1 MNSRAAVAACIAT
14 ILLAT
19 LATAQQSLKSNS
31 QSQTIPEKKESI
43 TVTADV
49 KDANILFP
57 DPAQRVFVRQEILD
71 ANPGRPGAPISIP
84 GLPIETASG
93 GIKAPQYF
101 SPGVAG
107 DHGEPIAQYIQV
119 GSYLLPNNLSG
130 NAHGNGYADPNIM
143 VPAILEGVQ
152 TDGGAFNVREG
163 NHAQNVAAIYQL
175 RSRLE
180 PFATITGDYRDIDAV
195 FGWTPEGNDTD
206 SCLAFEAAY
215 GNGFLN
221 RLEHRRQFKVN
232 GFRAWNAAQHQLTLF
247 GTGYYGFSHLPGL
260 VPLDVPVPGDTIDS
274 RQLDQTHTGI
284 VALNDTWTVDPTQQ
298 VQLSGMFRTYN
309 LSLISN
315 FGDGLIRQSEFRT
328 VASGNGTY
336 IKNLAKPLSLLAGI
350 DYQRDAP
357 RRLNLDRYL
366 SNDTSYYGPF
376 QAISSNNVTI
386 GDMAPYVALSGSL
399 PYELHYY
406 LGWRRDEIQFDND
419 DLLHRENSFH
429 TLVGFN
435 SPKATLS
442 FLPEN
447 HPMLPAIAFS
457 FGEAFY
463 TNDPRIGTGT
473 QRGTPVSRA
482 HSYQIVVSKTI
493 AKTDFRLTLS
503 QITTEASLAK
513 IDADTGLQEDEGP
526 GKNQFVTIAAR
537 RYFNWGLL
545 QASVS
550 KANARDLDSG
560 LPTPE
565 APRLIVDILG
575 TVNRLPFGL
584 QARAEFEEV
593 GAKPL
598 GIGFRAVPVREFRG
612 ALVRSFLRRR
622 IDAGINFLIA
632 SGYTGQTTELL
643 GFGDESAPFEQI
655 VGVRLPSYIS
665 VSFTYHFKPGHL

>member
-1 MNSRAAVAACIAT
+1 MYSRVAALVT
-14 ILLAT
+14 ILLTT
-19 LATAQQSLKSNS
+19 LATAQQLPKSES
-31 QSQTIPEKKESI
+31 QPPTIPEKKESI

-107 DHGEPIAQYIQV
+107 DHGEPIAQYIQI
-119 GSYLLPNNLSG
+119 GTYLLPNNLSA

-143 VPAILEGVQ
+143 IPAVLEGVQ

-163 NHAQNVAAIYQL
+163 NHSQNVAAIYQL
-175 RSRLE
+175 HSRIE
-180 PFATITGDYRDIDAV
+180 PFATVTGDYRDIDAV
-195 FGWTPEGNDTD
+195 LGWTPEGTD
-206 SCLAFEAAY
+206 ADSWLAIEAAY
-215 GNGFLN
+215 GNGFLE

-232 GFRAWNAAQHQLTLF
+232 GFRTWNAAQHQFTLF
-247 GTGYYGFSHLPGL
+247 GVGYYGFSHIPGL
-260 VPLDVPVPGDTIDS
+260 VPLDVPGLPDTIDP

-284 VALNDTWTVDPTQQ
+284 IALNDTWAVDSTQQ
-298 VQLSGMFRTYN
+298 VQFSGMFRTYN

-328 VASGNGTY
+328 VASGNTTY
-336 IKNLAKPLSLLAGI
+336 IKNFAKPLSLLVGI

-357 RRLNLDRYL
+357 RHLNLDHYL
-366 SNDTSYYGPF
+366 SNDASYYGAF
-376 QAISSNNVTI
+376 QTISSNNVTI
-386 GDMAPYVALSGSL
+386 GDIAPYVALSGRL

-406 LGWRRDEIQFDND
+406 LGWRRDDIQFDND

-435 SPKATLS
+435 SPKATFS
-442 FLPEN
+442 FLPES

-482 HSYQIVVSKTI
+482 HSYQAVVSKTI
-493 AKTDFRLTLS
+493 AKTDFRVTLS
-503 QITTEASLAK
+503 HITTEASLAK

-550 KANARDLDSG
+550 KADARDLDSG
-560 LPTPE
+560 LPMPE
-565 APRLIVDILG
+565 APRLIFDILG
-575 TVNRLPFGL
+575 TVNHLPFGL

-598 GIGFRAVPVREFRG
+598 GNGFRAVSVREFRG

-622 IDAGINFLIA
+622 LDAGINFLIA
-632 SGYTGQTTELL
+632 SSYTGQTTEVLAVA
-643 GFGDESAPFEQI
+643 DESAPFEQI

-665 VSFTYHFKPGHL
+665 ASFTYHFKPRTR